1 MLNIRRLESTGAIGR
16 PLQLVINCRRD
27 RVERNAQM
35 GALVATVDPQV
46 VFLIGDPTKSARNA
60 IPPDWPGRVVDV
72 GGRRTGADMLAR
84 ILDVN
89 NQDVSVVAVGNIH
102 GQGEVLL
109 EELLTLERMPIR
121 ATATEAAAQAQAQTA
136 IFPVIRVGGSQ

>member
-1 MLNIRRLESTGAIGR
+1 
-16 PLQLVINCRRD
+16 
-27 RVERNAQM
+27 M